1 MDYRPIACDFH
12 DDLEAYAVTGRR
24 VRIRHAPAD
33 APEPVNGAAESLIG
47 SEGRIRDI
55 FTNGQKEEFLTLDD
69 GTSIR
74 LDRIRTVEAL
84 AAPADPA

>member
-12 DDLEAYAVTGRR
+12 DDLEAYAVAGRR
-24 VRIRHAPAD
+24 VRILHAPAD
-33 APEPVNGAAESLIG
+33 AAETGNEAAGADLR

-55 FTNGQKEEFLTLDD
+55 FTNGQKEEFLILDD

-74 LDRIRTVEAL
+74 LDRIRSVDGL
-84 AAPADPA
+84 ADPAHPA